1 MKRFIA
7 ILLIGLNGSPAL
19 DKRSAS
25 TGIDVDT
32 DYVLN
37 PRGSDDQSRE
47 RKRPVPHPSFAVRAL
62 IATQGERGFKV

>member
-1 MKRFIA
+1 
-7 ILLIGLNGSPAL
+7 
-19 DKRSAS
+19 
-25 TGIDVDT
+25 
-32 DYVLN
+32 LN